1 MSKCVKCMDYYH
13 PDYIVYQEIR
23 GESVKVCAF
32 CRVDKQELT
41 LTDEDGNIKEV
52 VSKKEA
58 STNYK
63 RWLGELRR
71 NPKIAKIVDEN
82 IK

>member
-1 MSKCVKCMDYYH
+1 MDYYH
-13 PDYIVYQEIR
+13 PDYIVYEEIR
-23 GESVKVCAF
+23 GEIVKVCAF
-32 CRVDKQELT
+32 CRTDKKELTITDDDGKVVQVVDK
-41 LTDEDGNIKEV
+41 KM
-52 VSKKEA
+52 A

-63 RWLGELRR
+63 RWLGEMLQ